1 MQQEDCV
8 TKRFRFSLFALMTI
22 SFVLPAMLAAAD
34 QPSSPKALVLPIA
47 GAGTGGATFTGTV
60 AVQRFVQRNGQVFA
74 IGAVS
79 GSLSG
84 PAGPIGTS
92 IYFPAA
98 FPVHVGNGFSARA
111 ERGRIY
117 PASLAAPESGAR
129 VILAQASTCG
139 VLHLDLGAVNLNLL
153 GVAVTTAPVAIDING
168 DTGGPLGNLVCAVLA
183 TVNNVVGL
191 VNLLNSVLGLVTGLL
206 GGLTGGLGGA
216 VPM

>member
-1 MQQEDCV
+1 
-8 TKRFRFSLFALMTI
+8 MTI
-22 SFVLPAMLAAAD
+22 SFVLPPTVGTAEE
-34 QPSSPKALVLPIA
+34 PRRPKALVLPLT
-47 GAGTGGATFTGTV
+47 GVGTGGVTFNGTV
-60 AVQRFVQRNGQVFA
+60 AVQRFVQRDGEVFA

-92 IYFPAA
+92 VYLPVA
-98 FPVHVGNGFSARA
+98 FPVHVGDGLTARA
-111 ERGRIY
+111 EHGLIH
-117 PASLAAPESGAR
+117 PASLSSLDHGAR

-139 VLHLDLGAVNLNLL
+139 VLHLALGAVNLNLL
-153 GVAVTTAPVAIDING
+153 GVVVATTPVTIDING
-168 DTGGPLGNLVCAVLA
+168 DTGGPLGNLVCTILA

-191 VNLLNSVLGLVTGLL
+191 VKLLNSLLGVVTGLL